1 MEGGRAQMKARKF
14 PIGSEVTR
22 EDGVSFRVWAPKRT
36 SVELIIE
43 PRPGENIDS
52 LIFDLAKENDDG
64 YFSGSIKAAQEG
76 SLYRFRLDGEEKLCP
91 DPASRF
97 QPYGPHG
104 PSQVVDPD
112 LFQWTDGSWHG
123 IDARGQV
130 LYEMH
135 IGTFTQEGTW
145 QAASRELE
153 ELASFGIT
161 AIEHM
166 PVAEFPGHFGWG
178 YDGVNLFAPYHFYGS
193 PDDFKSFINRAHEAG
208 LGVILD
214 VVYNHLG
221 PDGNYLPLFSDFYL
235 SDRYESDWGKPINF
249 DGPGSGPVREFYL
262 TNVRYWIDEYHLDGL
277 RLDATQSIFD
287 ASPRSIIQEM
297 VQCARETAGRRKVYM
312 IGENES
318 QDATMA
324 MASEEG
330 GYGLD
335 ALWNDDFHHSA
346 MVAMTGKREAYYT
359 DYLGSSQ
366 EFISLLKYG
375 FLYQGQYYSWQK
387 KCRGVPAFA
396 LQPSAF
402 ILFIENHDQI
412 ANSRSGDRT
421 MYLTDPGIF
430 RAITALMLLAPGTPM
445 IFQGQEFA
453 ASSPFLYFV
462 DLRHDLE
469 ELVRRGRLEFLAQF
483 PSLAGTDS
491 AFMPDTGVGSFT
503 RSKLDLNERLGH
515 GPVYGLY
522 KDLLKLRK
530 DDPVF
535 SLQRQ
540 RGMDGAV
547 LSGNAFVLRYFGI
560 EGDDRLVMVN
570 LGLDFRLNSM
580 PEPLL
585 APPIWGRWELMWS
598 SDDYR
603 YGGQG
608 TRIIDTSK
616 EFVIPSKCTL
626 AFHPVNTNDIVG
638 PA

>member
-1 MEGGRAQMKARKF
+1 
-14 PIGSEVTR
+14 
-22 EDGVSFRVWAPKRT
+22 
-36 SVELIIE
+36 
-43 PRPGENIDS
+43 
-52 LIFDLAKENDDG
+52 
-64 YFSGSIKAAQEG
+64 
-76 SLYRFRLDGEEKLCP
+76 
-91 DPASRF
+91 
-97 QPYGPHG
+97 
-104 PSQVVDPD
+104 
-112 LFQWTDGSWHG
+112 
-123 IDARGQV
+123 
-130 LYEMH
+130 
-135 IGTFTQEGTW
+135 
-145 QAASRELE
+145 
-153 ELASFGIT
+153 
-161 AIEHM
+161 
-166 PVAEFPGHFGWG
+166 
-178 YDGVNLFAPYHFYGS
+178 
-193 PDDFKSFINRAHEAG
+193 
-208 LGVILD
+208 
-214 VVYNHLG
+214 
-221 PDGNYLPLFSDFYL
+221 
-235 SDRYESDWGKPINF
+235 
-249 DGPGSGPVREFYL
+249 
-262 TNVRYWIDEYHLDGL
+262 
-277 RLDATQSIFD
+277 
-287 ASPRSIIQEM
+287 M
-297 VQCARETAGRRKVYM
+297 VQCARETAGQRKVYM

-324 MASEEG
+324 MAPEEG

-359 DYLGSSQ
+359 DYIGSSQ

-515 GPVYGLY
+515 SHVYGLY

-547 LSGNAFVLRYFGI
+547 LPGNAFVLRYFGI

-570 LGLDFRLNSM
+570 LGTDLRLDSM

-585 APPIWGRWELMWS
+585 APPIWGKWELMWS
-598 SDDYR
+598 SEDYR

-608 TRIIDTSK
+608 TRTVDTSK

>member
-1 MEGGRAQMKARKF
+1 MKARKF

-64 YFSGSIKAAQEG
+64 YFSGCIKSAQEG

-161 AIEHM
+161 AIELM

-221 PDGNYLPLFSDFYL
+221 PDGNYLPLFSDSYL

-324 MASEEG
+324 MVPEEG

-335 ALWNDDFHHSA
+335 ALWNDDFHHCA
-346 MVAMTGKREAYYT
+346 MVAMTGRREAYYT

-412 ANSRSGDRT
+412 ANSYSGDRT

-483 PSLAGTDS
+483 PSLAGTNS
-491 AFMPDTGVGSFT
+491 VFMSDTGVGSFT

-515 GPVYGLY
+515 GHVYGLY

-560 EGDDRLVMVN
+560 EGNDRLVIVN
-570 LGLDFRLNSM
+570 LGSDLRLNSM

-585 APPIWGRWELMWS
+585 APPIWGKWELMWS
-598 SDDYR
+598 SEDYR
-603 YGGQG
+603 YGGLG

-616 EFVIPSKCTL
+616 EFVIPSKCAL